1 MLKCSNLIHEVTKQ
15 RRLSCTGKTND
26 PQRNNCSVK
35 INQARFQPNQARPSL
50 TSSAPSKHL
59 WLLASGMSCG
69 TGGSQYLCLYLLYL
83 IFIYSLSAR
92 QPSRTEKHSVSASL
106 AEKSL
111 SQRQQ
116 TFFTLSLFCSLSK
129 RANLFFTLSA
139 EDTALPLDVS
149 SKMDMSC
156 LVYSMLS
163 INKACAITVMATLH
177 WARYPSI
184 SSFIQTLVQ
193 PL

>member
-15 RRLSCTGKTND
+15 RRLSCTGKMND

-116 TFFTLSLFCSLSK
+116 TSFSLFHSFALLQREQTCFSLCQL
-129 RANLFFTLSA
+129 R
-139 EDTALPLDVS
+139 
-149 SKMDMSC
+149 
-156 LVYSMLS
+156 
-163 INKACAITVMATLH
+163 ILH
-177 WARYPSI
+177 YLWM
-184 SSFIQTLVQ
+184 
-193 PL
+193 

>member
-1 MLKCSNLIHEVTKQ
+1 MHWENEWPTKKQ
-15 RRLSCTGKTND
+15 LQCKN
-26 PQRNNCSVK
+26 K
-35 INQARFQPNQARPSL
+35 
-50 TSSAPSKHL
+50 PSKIPTKPSQAIPYLFCPFQTPLVASIWDEL
-59 WLLASGMSCG
+59 WHRGFPIFMFVFTLSDIYI
-69 TGGSQYLCLYLLYL
+69 QPLCKATLKNWETQCFC
-83 IFIYSLSAR
+83 IFGR
-92 QPSRTEKHSVSASL
+92 K
-106 AEKSL
+106 KSL
-111 SQRQQ
+111 SK
-116 TFFTLSLFCSLSK
+116 TANLLFTLSLFCSLCK

-193 PL
+193 PLWRTVHPRNKRS